1 MSETTAPRPPAA
13 KRAALGSFLGT
24 MLEYFD
30 FAMYGIVAAVVFSRV
45 FFPADDPTLA
55 SIGAMA
61 TFGVAYIARPIGA
74 FILGHF
80 GDRIGRQ
87 KLLLFTITLMGI
99 STFLIGCLPTY
110 EQIGVAAPIMLVIL
124 RLLQGFSASGE
135 QAGASSLAM
144 EHAPTKKR
152 ALYTSWTNAGTG
164 AGNILGQLAFLP
176 ILALPEDQLLSWG
189 WRIPFLVSIVGTVI
203 VILIRRTLHDAE
215 VFVETQQSGKTERFP
230 VALLLRHHWR
240 NLIRVILMCVMAAP
254 ASIVTV
260 FAFSY
265 AVNVVGIERTTML
278 LITLGVTL
286 VGTITIPFWGI
297 LADRIGRKPVF
308 IGGLVLAIV
317 FAFPFMHFVSKGDV
331 PMIFLFELL
340 LMTSLY
346 AGQAL
351 QLPIYTEMFETKV
364 RFSGVAVG
372 TQIGYL
378 LAGFAPTICF
388 AILQPGELGW
398 WPVAVFSAACCV
410 VAAIAALTAKE
421 TRGVPVEELDRKDSA
436 HDPETTKVA

>member
-340 LMTSLY
+340 LMTSL
-346 AGQAL
+346 
-351 QLPIYTEMFETKV
+351 
-364 RFSGVAVG
+364 
-372 TQIGYL
+372 
-378 LAGFAPTICF
+378 
-388 AILQPGELGW
+388 
-398 WPVAVFSAACCV
+398 
-410 VAAIAALTAKE
+410 
-421 TRGVPVEELDRKDSA
+421 
-436 HDPETTKVA
+436 

>member
-1 MSETTAPRPPAA
+1 MSDSTVPKRPAA

-45 FFPADDPTLA
+45 FFPEGDPALA

-87 KLLLFTITLMGI
+87 KLLLFTITSMGI
-99 STFLIGCLPTY
+99 ATFLIGCLPGY
-110 EQIGVAAPIMLVIL
+110 DQIGVAAPILLVFL
-124 RLLQGFSASGE
+124 RLVQGFSASGE

-144 EHAPTKKR
+144 EHAPTKRR

-164 AGNILGQLAFLP
+164 AGNLLGQLAFLP

-189 WRIPFLVSIVGTVI
+189 WRIPFLISIVGTIGV
-203 VILIRRTLHDAE
+203 LLLRRTLHDAE
-215 VFVETQQSGKTERFP
+215 VFVETQQSGRTERFP
-230 VALLLRHHWR
+230 IAQLLRHHWK
-240 NLIRVILMCVMAAP
+240 NVIRVILMCVMAAP

-260 FAFSY
+260 FAFSF
-265 AVNVVGIERTTML
+265 AVNSVGIERTTML
-278 LITLGVTL
+278 LITLAVTF
-286 VGTITIPFWGI
+286 VGTISIPFWGA

-317 FAFPFMHFVSKGDV
+317 FVFPFMHFLALGDV

-340 LMTSLY
+340 LMSSLY

-351 QLPIYTEMFETKV
+351 QLPIYTEMFETRV

-372 TQIGYL
+372 TQLGYL
-378 LAGFAPTICF
+378 LAGFAPTISY
-388 AILQPGELGW
+388 AILQPGEMGW

-410 VAAIAALTAKE
+410 VAALSALSAKE
-421 TRGVPVEELDRKDSA
+421 TRGIPVEELDRTDSVT
-436 HDPETTKVA
+436 DPATTRVA

>member
-1 MSETTAPRPPAA
+1 MSEITTPRPVA

-45 FFPADDPTLA
+45 FFPEDNPALA

-74 FILGHF
+74 FVLGHF

-99 STFLIGCLPTY
+99 STFLIGCLPGY
-110 EQIGVAAPIMLVIL
+110 AEIGVAAPILLVIL

-144 EHAPTKKR
+144 EHAPVKKR

-189 WRIPFLVSIVGTVI
+189 WRIPFLISILGTVI
-203 VILIRRTLHDAE
+203 VLMIRRTLHDAD
-215 VFVETQQSGKTERFP
+215 VFVATQRAGQTERFP

-240 NLIRVILMCVMAAP
+240 NVIRVILMCVMAAP

-265 AVNVVGIERTTML
+265 AVNVVGVERTTML

-286 VGTITIPFWGI
+286 VGTITIPFWGV

-308 IGGLVLAIV
+308 IGGLLLAIV
-317 FAFPFMHFVSKGDV
+317 FAFPFMHFIAQGDV

-340 LMTSLY
+340 LMASLY

-372 TQIGYL
+372 TQLGYL
-378 LAGFAPTICF
+378 LAGFAPTISF
-388 AILQPGELGW
+388 AILQPGDGGW
-398 WPVAVFSAACCV
+398 WPVAAFTAACCA
-410 VAAIAALTAKE
+410 VAAIAALTTKE
-421 TRGVPVEELDRKDSA
+421 TRGVSLENLDQKDSA
-436 HDPETTKVA
+436 HDSATTKVA

>member
-1 MSETTAPRPPAA
+1 MSDSPVPKRPAA

-45 FFPADDPTLA
+45 FFPEGDPALA

-87 KLLLFTITLMGI
+87 KLLLFTITSMGI
-99 STFLIGCLPTY
+99 ATFLIGCLPGY
-110 EQIGVAAPIMLVIL
+110 DQIGIAAPILLVIL
-124 RLLQGFSASGE
+124 RLVQGFSASGE

-144 EHAPTKKR
+144 EHAPTKRR

-164 AGNILGQLAFLP
+164 AGNLLGQLAFLP

-189 WRIPFLVSIVGTVI
+189 WRIPFLVSIVGTIFV
-203 VILIRRTLHDAE
+203 LLLRRTLHDAE
-215 VFVETQQSGKTERFP
+215 VFVETQQAGRTERFP
-230 VALLLRHHWR
+230 IAQLLRHHWR
-240 NLIRVILMCVMAAP
+240 NVIRVILMCVMAAP

-265 AVNVVGIERTTML
+265 AVNTAGVERTTML
-278 LITLGVTL
+278 LITLAVTF
-286 VGTITIPFWGI
+286 VGTVSIPFWGI
-297 LADRIGRKPVF
+297 LADKIGRKPVF

-317 FAFPFMHFVSKGDV
+317 FVFPFMHFIALGDV

-340 LMTSLY
+340 LMSSLY

-372 TQIGYL
+372 TQLGYL
-378 LAGFAPTICF
+378 LAGFAPTISY
-388 AILQPGELGW
+388 AIIQPGELGW

-410 VAAIAALTAKE
+410 VAAISALSAKE
-421 TRGVPVEELDRKDSA
+421 TRGIPVEELDRGDSVT
-436 HDPETTKVA
+436 DPATTRVA